1 MDFTLGILCGI
12 LVSVLAW
19 MLYSERKA
27 GLAQRVTFAIERERR
42 RWREEQERKRE
53 LRRSGTWG

>member
-12 LVSVLAW
+12 QASFVVW
-19 MLYSERKA
+19 MFYSEHKA
-27 GLAQRVTFAIERERR
+27 GLAQRVTFALERERR